1 MNRMA
6 RVERLTH
13 ETQIMVELDLDGIGV
28 VEVGTGVPFFDHM
41 LSSNRNGGST
51 MSMPSGAPATPA
63 SLSSDLISV
72 TASRMRPASGATAP
86 RKPRNPGRQ
95 FSSGS
100 HVEYSL

>member
-1 MNRMA
+1 
-6 RVERLTH
+6 
-13 ETQIMVELDLDGIGV
+13 
-28 VEVGTGVPFFDHM
+28 
-41 LSSNRNGGST
+41 
-51 MSMPSGAPATPA
+51 MSMPSGASATPA
-63 SLSSDLISV
+63 SVSSDLISV